1 MNPPDKFDFI
11 GVAKFILIQTV
22 AVLAL
27 VGPTTFL
34 VSRFFYNYLRI
45 AQASDPNAVFWFIT
59 ILACVETVAFC
70 PIMVIPISI
79 MMRRVEE
86 AQGQLERL
94 AETDPLTGLLN
105 RRGLEKAADRLIA
118 AAGARGE
125 TVAAL
130 VFDIDHFKRVNDTHG
145 HELGDETLR
154 ALGRILADRF
164 GGEAGLAGRL
174 GGEEF
179 VALVALRNP
188 RAAEVAAEA
197 ARLAF
202 SDCVIAPEGAAI
214 RCTLSV
220 GVASSA
226 PPCAFAALVARAD
239 RALYAA
245 KAGGRDRIACADPA
259 LRAA

>member
-1 MNPPDKFDFI
+1 MNPPGKFDFK
-11 GVAKFILIQTV
+11 GVAKFILLQTV

-34 VSRFFYNYLRI
+34 VSRFFYSYLKI

-59 ILACVETVAFC
+59 ILACAETVAFC
-70 PIMVIPISI
+70 PIMVIPISM

-86 AQGQLERL
+86 AQGKLERL
-94 AETDPLTGLLN
+94 ADTDALTGLLN
-105 RRGLEKAADRLIA
+105 RRGLERAAGRLIA
-118 AAGARGE
+118 AAGGRGE

-154 ALGRILADRF
+154 ALGAILDARF
-164 GGEAGLAGRL
+164 GGEAELAGRL

-188 RAAEVAAEA
+188 RAAETAAEA
-197 ARLAF
+197 VRRAF
-202 SDCVIAPEGAAI
+202 AACVIAPDGAAL

-220 GVASSA
+220 GVASAAA
-226 PPCAFAALVARAD
+226 PCDLAALVSRAD
-239 RALYAA
+239 RALYEA
-245 KAGGRDRIACADPA
+245 KAGGRDRVACAAPA
-259 LRAA
+259 LWAA